1 MIMLI
6 KLLGPEYV
14 VWDKAA
20 TIEFLKPGRSTLLA
34 TFRIDDA
41 ELARIRQ
48 ATADGKPVDRLYR
61 VDLEDREGVVHA
73 SVTKTIY
80 VRRRDAG
87 RISG

>member
-20 TIEFLKPGRSTLLA
+20 TIEFRKPGRSTLFA
-34 TFRIDDA
+34 TFRIDD
-41 ELARIRQ
+41 
-48 ATADGKPVDRLYR
+48 VDRLYR
-61 VDLEDREGVVHA
+61 VDLEDREGGIHA